1 MVTIVKDLLVKL
13 LELDNVCKDI
23 FKHML
28 RVLCIVGQLIR
39 HTKDVCALPTA
50 KITFK
55 ILDFG
60 ELINR

>member
-39 HTKDVCALPTA
+39 HTKDVCALPGP
-50 KITFK
+50 KSHFK
-55 ILDFG
+55 S
-60 ELINR
+60 

>member
-1 MVTIVKDLLVKL
+1 MVTIVEDLLVEL
-13 LELDNVCKDI
+13 LELNNVCKDI

-28 RVLCIVGQLIR
+28 CILGIVRQLIR